1 MTEEAKKGPG
11 VRRGK
16 EGAWEAGSF
25 RPEFGVL
32 FSLTVPGIVSSPFS
46 PAAEPAAFLLGVPA
60 EIWPVLL

>member
-25 RPEFGVL
+25 RPKFEVL
-32 FSLTVPGIVSSPFS
+32 FSRTVPGI
-46 PAAEPAAFLLGVPA
+46 
-60 EIWPVLL
+60 